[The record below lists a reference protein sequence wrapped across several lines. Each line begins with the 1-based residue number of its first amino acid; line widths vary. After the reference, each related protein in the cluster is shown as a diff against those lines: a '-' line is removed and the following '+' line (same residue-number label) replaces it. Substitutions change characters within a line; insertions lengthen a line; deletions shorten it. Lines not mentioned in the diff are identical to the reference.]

1 MMGTIVEKDKVT
13 VEGGELSEKELE
25 AYLSHI
31 AEQYPNRKLK
41 YLNVKLDGEY
51 VDLSYDF
58 ETVPFERV
66 RRITGYLVGTMDR
79 WNNAK
84 RAEERDRV
92 HHGVSCC

>member
-1 MMGTIVEKDKVT
+1 MEGTIVEKDKIT
-13 VEGGELSEKELE
+13 VEGGNLSEKELE
-25 AYLSHI
+25 AYLRHI

-51 VDLSYDF
+51 ADLSYDF
-58 ETVPFERV
+58 EPVPFERV

-92 HHGVSCC
+92 HHSVSCC